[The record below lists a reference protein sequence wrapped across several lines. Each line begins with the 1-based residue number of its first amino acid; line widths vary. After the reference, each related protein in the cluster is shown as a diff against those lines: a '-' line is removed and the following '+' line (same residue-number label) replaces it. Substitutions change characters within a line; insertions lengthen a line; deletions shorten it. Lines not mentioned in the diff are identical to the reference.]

1 MVWKVGIAD
10 VSNECRNRRRTVAD
24 VGRRLGRS
32 LGSRGLSTEQVS
44 GMTNT
49 RRTLALA
56 LAALLVCA
64 LAGCSDDPAS
74 TTTPTDSTS
83 SSSPSPSSTSSD
95 PPTDSEVA
103 EQAATQLATDYFA
116 AVDHVRQ
123 DVKEPLKQLMK
134 VAIGGQLAAQEL
146 LTRNQHKV
154 GNRQVG
160 DTRVVDIV
168 IQSVN
173 LDNSDPTAGRVPT
186 VQMDV
191 CWDVSDVDVVNS
203 QGKSI
208 VSPDRADRGWTRFTV
223 ANHRWKAQPEDGW
236 RISNGQDLK
245 KAPCSAA

>member
-1 MVWKVGIAD
+1 
-10 VSNECRNRRRTVAD
+10 
-24 VGRRLGRS
+24 
-32 LGSRGLSTEQVS
+32 
-44 GMTNT
+44 MTNA
-49 RRTLALA
+49 RRSLALA
-56 LAALLVCA
+56 VAALLVSA
-64 LAGCSDDPAS
+64 LAGCSEDPAS
-74 TTTPTDSTS
+74 TTTPTESPS
-83 SSSPSPSSTSSD
+83 SSTPSPSTSTSD

-116 AVDHVRQ
+116 IVDRVRQ
-123 DVKEPLKQLMK
+123 DVKEPLKQLEM

-146 LTRNQHKV
+146 LTHNQHKV

-160 DTRVVDIV
+160 DTHVVDVV

-173 LDNSDPTAGRVPT
+173 LDNSDPKAGELPT

-223 ANHRWKAQPEDGW
+223 ANHHWKAQPEDGW